1 MIYVVKEG
9 DTLEEISRETLIPVS
24 KIISDNQLKY
34 AGRLVPGQSLLLLE
48 EGETGRLGD
57 GLVTGGYA
65 YPFIEPP
72 VLEEAL
78 TALDEMLLFSYGFT
92 FEGSLV
98 SPEEEE
104 QWMIART
111 QESGAEPWM
120 VLTPF
125 SSEGAFNNQL
135 IKVLVENPELQDKL
149 IGQMLEKFAEKGYV
163 GVDIDFEYILPEN
176 KEQYVQFVGKV
187 KQRMGKSGY
196 QVTVAAA
203 PKTSDRQRGILVE
216 GVDYAKL
223 GENADAV
230 FLMTYEWGYTYGPP
244 MAVAPLDKVREV
256 VEYALTRI
264 PPEKII
270 LGIPNYGY
278 DWPLP
283 YERGI
288 TRARSIGN
296 EEAVGIAAENGAS
309 VEYAEVSQSPW
320 FTYRKNGMEHV
331 VWFEDVRSIRAKWEL
346 VREYGLSGAGY
357 WNLMRPFSANWLMLG
372 TDRK

>member
-48 EGETGRLGD
+48 EGETGGLGD

-176 KEQYVQFVGKV
+176 RVQYAEFAGKV
-187 KQRMGKSGY
+187 RKVMNESGY
-196 QVTVAAA
+196 LVTVAAA
-203 PKTSDRQRGILVE
+203 PKTSTNQRGILVE
-216 GVDYAKL
+216 GVDYAML
-223 GENADAV
+223 GESSDAV

-256 VEYALTRI
+256 VEYALTQI
-264 PPEKII
+264 PKEKLI

-288 TRARSIGN
+288 TRARTIGN
-296 EEAVGIAAENGAS
+296 VEAVDIAVENG
-309 VEYAEVSQSPW
+309 VPIEYAQISQSPW
-320 FTYRKNGMEHV
+320 FTYRQNGMEHV
-331 VWFEDVRSIRAKWEL
+331 VWFEDVRSITAKWEL
-346 VREYGLSGAGY
+346 VREYGLRGARY
-357 WNLMRPFSANWLMLG
+357 WNLMRTFRANWLLV
-372 TDRK
+372 R